1 MGPRPVRW
9 AGNPRP
15 GVRWPTSRSSP
26 IRGTS
31 FASRPE
37 LTRAPVPCMLLHAP
51 PSRAGSS
58 GPPPRSHRRPHRA
71 PPHSPHRS
79 CVPPGSGGFPCSP
92 AQGLARGPP
101 ARYTPWP
108 VTLPPWPSAPR
119 SRRCPSRGQTRRGPR
134 PAGLPRGT
142 PARVVRVASSSRAN
156 PGLPGTGSPACPPR
170 PACGFPRVGPRTG
183 LPRVPPPQH
192 AGRPPV
198 PRRGLTAMFPPSMT
212 PTGGLPR
219 GHLPAEHTCA
229 YPVPVSSVATRA
241 RGGDRAP
248 SGTGIPPA
256 LPSRPPS

>member
-26 IRGTS
+26 IPGS
-31 FASRPE
+31 PFAPRPE

-101 ARYTPWP
+101 AQDTPWP

-134 PAGLPRGT
+134 PAGLPR
-142 PARVVRVASSSRAN
+142 VAPRLGLYAWRLP
-156 PGLPGTGSPACPPR
+156 PGLIRGSPARARPRAPPAPR
-170 PACGFPRVGPRTG
+170 AVSPAWGLAPGCPACL
-183 LPRVPPPQH
+183 LPSMQAAPPSPVAASPPCFPPP
-192 AGRPPV
+192 
-198 PRRGLTAMFPPSMT
+198 
-212 PTGGLPR
+212 
-219 GHLPAEHTCA
+219 
-229 YPVPVSSVATRA
+229 
-241 RGGDRAP
+241 
-248 SGTGIPPA
+248 
-256 LPSRPPS
+256 

>member
-1 MGPRPVRW
+1 MR
-9 AGNPRP
+9 
-15 GVRWPTSRSSP
+15 
-26 IRGTS
+26 
-31 FASRPE
+31 
-37 LTRAPVPCMLLHAP
+37 CMLLHAP

-170 PACGFPRVGPRTG
+170 PVRFPPRGASHRAAPRASSPACR
-183 LPRVPPPQH
+183 PPP
-192 AGRPPV
+192 RP
-198 PRRGLTAMFPPSMT
+198 
-212 PTGGLPR
+212 
-219 GHLPAEHTCA
+219 
-229 YPVPVSSVATRA
+229 
-241 RGGDRAP
+241 
-248 SGTGIPPA
+248 
-256 LPSRPPS
+256 PSRPHRHVSPLHDAHRRAAPWPPPC